1 MYREADTG
9 KFAIVA
15 MVLSALASIAAAV
28 VFLTNPGIDLLIQ
41 RHFYSQETGFILNF
55 YPSVGYLRSLAIYA
69 YALWYTT
76 VIFGLVSSI
85 FNVDWRVSNY
95 FGFGMKQW
103 LYLTT
108 TSLIGPLL
116 IVNIILKNNWGRAR
130 PRQLLEFGGNQE
142 FSPPL
147 LLSDQCQTNCSFV
160 SGEPSSMFMIFISL
174 AFVLP
179 AKRYL
184 LIILMIVMGTL
195 SGIMRM
201 GQGGH
206 FLSDVI
212 FAGLFMVLSAAIIYW
227 MMFNTKRS

>member
-9 KFAIVA
+9 RFAIVV

-41 RHFYSQETGFILNF
+41 RLFYSQEAGFILNF

-69 YALWYTT
+69 YALWYMT
-76 VIFGLVSSI
+76 VVFGLVTSI
-85 FNVDWRVSNY
+85 FNIDWRVSNY
-95 FGFGMKQW
+95 FGFGLKQW
-103 LYLTT
+103 LYLTI
-108 TSLIGPLL
+108 TSIIGPLL

-184 LIILMIVMGTL
+184 LIIVMIVMGTL

-201 GQGGH
+201 GQGAH

-212 FAGLFMVLSAAIIYW
+212 FAGLFMVMSAAIIYW
-227 MMFNTKRS
+227 LMFNTKRS